1 MGFLCRLFEDLVPTV
16 LSMRNLKSMA
26 RKHAK
31 VVPKEPLQRML
42 EFILNIDPKS
52 RVPAFTDYPTM
63 VHQLQLK
70 YVSLGCR
77 AQQLT
82 LPFVFGEAQP
92 KHCIYLVDVSDNKW
106 FLQNKPA
113 GTQRFLMNVQEGLM
127 LYVQMC
133 WSEQRAMVHDETL
146 TIINEYCV
154 KLLPGATAPVA
165 PAIEDAPWTPPPK
178 RRSIDAS
185 PAASV
190 LSTSTTSSQQRDR
203 EFTGELEKL
212 LEEGKLRK
220 AIEAVEAHIGPEDE
234 AGEEHETRGSS
245 SAARSTATWTVS
257 VVGGGTPCP
266 IPSDSESGG
275 DEGDYQP
282 VLPA

>member
-1 MGFLCRLFEDLVPTV
+1 
-16 LSMRNLKSMA
+16 
-26 RKHAK
+26 
-31 VVPKEPLQRML
+31 
-42 EFILNIDPKS
+42 
-52 RVPAFTDYPTM
+52 
-63 VHQLQLK
+63 
-70 YVSLGCR
+70 
-77 AQQLT
+77 
-82 LPFVFGEAQP
+82 
-92 KHCIYLVDVSDNKW
+92 
-106 FLQNKPA
+106 
-113 GTQRFLMNVQEGLM
+113 M

-190 LSTSTTSSQQRDR
+190 LSTSTTSSEQRDR
-203 EFTGELEKL
+203 AFTGELEKL

-234 AGEEHETRGSS
+234 AGEEHETGSS

-257 VVGGGTPCP
+257 VVGRTPCP
-266 IPSDSESGG
+266 TPSDSESGD
-275 DEGDYQP
+275 DEADFQP
-282 VLPA
+282 AMPE